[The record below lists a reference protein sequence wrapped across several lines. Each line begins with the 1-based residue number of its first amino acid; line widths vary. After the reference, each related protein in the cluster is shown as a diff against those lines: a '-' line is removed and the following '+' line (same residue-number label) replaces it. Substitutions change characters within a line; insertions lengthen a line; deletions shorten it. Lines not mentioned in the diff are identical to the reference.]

1 MTPES
6 QYTAQARYDKENTR
20 LVVLKL
26 NRKTDADILLKLE
39 ETGNK
44 QGYIK
49 ELVRKDIRGQQGS
62 LSRDL
67 IRYAVQP
74 VAHKYGLDRV
84 SLFGSYARGDATEG
98 SDVDLL
104 VEGGNIHNMKTFLEL
119 EEAFEAAIGK
129 KVDVV
134 DASLLQKDTRSARRF
149 RERIK
154 EDEVILYERI
164 R

>member
-1 MTPES
+1 MPRKNSCWACNSLQLKVAYGEIPEDTIRTANVFLIDDIFLSGGVPMAPKS
-6 QYTAQARYDKENTR
+6 QYSAQARYDKENTR

-62 LSRDL
+62 LSCDL

-104 VEGGNIHNMKTFLEL
+104 VEGGNIHNMKTF
-119 EEAFEAAIGK
+119 
-129 KVDVV
+129 
-134 DASLLQKDTRSARRF
+134 
-149 RERIK
+149 
-154 EDEVILYERI
+154 
-164 R
+164 